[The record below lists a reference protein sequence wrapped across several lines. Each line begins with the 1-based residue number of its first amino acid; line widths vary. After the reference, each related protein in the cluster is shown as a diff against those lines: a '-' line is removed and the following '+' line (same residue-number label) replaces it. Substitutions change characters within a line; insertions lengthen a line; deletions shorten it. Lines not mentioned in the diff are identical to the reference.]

1 MINTLIPDTA
11 RPYYHAGGDAGKYYM
26 ASISIKPPV
35 SGIIPY
41 ISPPTGCITTEKWM

>member
-11 RPYYHAGGDAGKYYM
+11 RPLTAADGDAGKTFM

-41 ISPPTGCITTEKWM
+41 ISPPPN